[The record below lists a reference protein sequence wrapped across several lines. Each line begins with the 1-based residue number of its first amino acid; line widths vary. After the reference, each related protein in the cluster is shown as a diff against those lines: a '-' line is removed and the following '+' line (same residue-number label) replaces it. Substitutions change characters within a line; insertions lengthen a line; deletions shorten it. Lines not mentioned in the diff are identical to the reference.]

1 MHLDPRDFFDWV
13 RPLRRLASL
22 RLVGRRQVTGIALL
36 TVLAVLFESF
46 SIALLIPVLDYIQAD
61 GDVAGLA
68 AEGWLWATLVD
79 GANWL
84 GVPITLASL
93 LLGIFVLVC
102 LRQVTAYARTVY
114 LATVRQRL
122 GQRMSVSLFSS
133 VLAASS
139 QYIRNFNGGS
149 FVFLLGQQV
158 QSANALVYSFANLAS
173 LAVTFLAYGAVTFAV
188 APLPALSGLI
198 LGAFALL
205 AASYYVRRAR
215 SISRRLVVG
224 GEAWTSF
231 AAERWRA
238 WRLLKMGGM
247 LEREEAEADRL
258 AGRICSLSIG
268 LARVMGRLELA
279 LSLFILGAILAALYG
294 AVEFL
299 SVSVS
304 VVTVFVLVALRL
316 APLLR
321 QFANLRQS
329 IAVQGAN
336 LDRMITAFEECRAAR
351 ECDDGTTDMPSLRR
365 GITFRGV
372 HFAYGDGSIPALN
385 GVDAHIP
392 AGRMTAIVG
401 PSGSGKSTMVDLV
414 LRLLRPT
421 SGDILMDDVP
431 IGEIRL
437 RPLRERI
444 ALVMQ
449 DPILFDTTIAENV
462 RYLRQSASLDQVR
475 EACRRA
481 HAGEFVEAMPDGYDT
496 VIGEG
501 GTRLSGGQRQRLVI
515 AQALL
520 ADPEILILDEPTS
533 ALDFESE
540 RKVQEVLEALARERT
555 VTIIV
560 ISHRPSTVARADHMI
575 VLNDGH
581 VAETGPPGRL
591 LENGGWF
598 AAMMRLPE
606 NHALGGASTPAEA
619 MPEKEV
625 AS

>member
-1 MHLDPRDFFDWV
+1 MHLDPRDLFDWV

-84 GVPITLASL
+84 DVPITLASL

-133 VLAASS
+133 VLASSS

-258 AGRICSLSIG
+258 AGRICGLSIG

-299 SVSVS
+299 TVSVS

-351 ECDDGTTDMPSLRR
+351 ERDDGTTEMPSLRR

-401 PSGSGKSTMVDLV
+401 PSGSGKSTMVDLI
-414 LRLLRPT
+414 LRLLSTT

-437 RPLRERI
+437 RALRGRI

-449 DPILFDTTIAENV
+449 DPILFDASIAENV

-481 HAGEFVEAMPDGYDT
+481 HAGEFVEAMPEGYDT

-501 GTRLSGGQRQRLVI
+501 GTRLSGGQRQRLII

-560 ISHRPSTVARADHMI
+560 ISHRPSTVVRADHMI

-581 VAETGPPGRL
+581 VAETGPPDRL
-591 LENGGWF
+591 RESNGWF

-606 NHALGGASTPAEA
+606 DHAPGGSSTPAGA
-619 MPEKEV
+619 LPEKEV